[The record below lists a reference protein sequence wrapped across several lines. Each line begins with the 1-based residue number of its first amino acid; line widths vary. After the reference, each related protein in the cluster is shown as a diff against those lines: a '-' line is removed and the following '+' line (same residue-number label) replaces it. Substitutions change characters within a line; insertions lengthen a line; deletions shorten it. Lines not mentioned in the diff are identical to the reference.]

1 MDLSVGFTVEFLD
14 QTELIKNAPIIRDEL
29 ASLMTNRAVVGRP
42 SSHQW
47 RFFAACVSRALGDDS
62 PPEFDTIDRIR
73 AAQWKFEVENRLG
86 RFYRRSG
93 KPVRFVFL
101 MTHASQLDRM
111 IGDTDALDYPC
122 LAGYA
127 VLVRDISAEVENS
140 LPDERELKAYLERV
154 VAEACDAEFAAYAA
168 LPSIDLARLERC
180 FIKGSPA
187 FNEIAGLIVLHSKK
201 GWVVSNAYNP
211 SHKLIQHIHAT
222 YLRRTEA
229 RISTSEHWYLRWW
242 SVREERYRFTY
253 RETNRQ
259 TYVLR
264 PDGEGWKVFQ
274 NLRPAPRTGAPNR
287 RAAPRSNRGVEKDI
301 GQTKPKFRSGL
312 SAIIP

>member
-1 MDLSVGFTVEFLD
+1 MEFLP
-14 QTELIKNAPIIRDEL
+14 QTELTEKAQVIRDQL
-29 ASLMTNRAVVGRP
+29 TSLLTNRSVVGRP

-47 RFFAACVSRALGDDS
+47 RFFVACVNRALGDNS
-62 PPEFDTIDRIR
+62 PTEFDTVDRIR
-73 AAQWKFEVENRLG
+73 AAQWKFEVEDRLG
-86 RFYRRSG
+86 RFYRRAG

-101 MTHASQLDRM
+101 MAHVSQLDRM

-127 VLVRDISAEVENS
+127 ALVRDVSADTDS
-140 LPDERELKAYLERV
+140 LLLDEADLKAYLERV
-154 VAEACDAEFAAYAA
+154 VAEACDAEFAAYAT
-168 LPSIDLARLERC
+168 LPSIELTPLEKY

-187 FNEIAGLIVLHSKK
+187 FNEIAGLIHLHSNK
-201 GWVVSNAYNP
+201 GWVISNAYNP
-211 SHKLIQHIHAT
+211 SHKLIQHIRAT
-222 YLRRTEA
+222 YLCKTEA

-264 PDGEGWKVFQ
+264 PDDEGWKVWQ

-287 RAAPRSNRGVEKDI
+287 RAAPRSNRGVEKDH
-301 GQTKPKFRSGL
+301 RS
-312 SAIIP
+312 S